1 MRRIGAPEV
10 RGHLPR
16 QLDRVASG
24 ERPPTAHRGKPVA
37 RTVPVTHDSTRAHVA
52 AARIIER
59 RRHIECAPLA
69 DLLATIR
76 EGHRH

>member
-1 MRRIGAPEV
+1 MKRIGASEA
-10 RGHLPR
+10 RKHLPHP
-16 QLDRVASG
+16 LDRA
-24 ERPPTAHRGKPVA
+24 A
-37 RTVPVTHDSTRAHVA
+37 RLVPETRVRDRAKAA

-69 DLLATIR
+69 DLLATMH